1 MKALVVGGSGSGKS
15 AFAED
20 LACSLSPTRTY
31 LATMESASPEAQSRI
46 ARHRRQRQ
54 GRGFTT
60 IECPRSLAMQACA
73 TETGSVALLEDLGNL
88 AANAL
93 FAYDGSMADPSTTL
107 DRLEREVIALADHYD
122 HVVVVGN
129 EVGSEG
135 ISPYPATLTW
145 IQLVGELCCRLAARF
160 DLVIEVTAGIP
171 LVVKGTRA

>member
-1 MKALVVGGSGSGKS
+1 MRVLVVGGSGSGKS

-20 LACSLSPTRTY
+20 LVCSLSPTRTY

-46 ARHRRQRQ
+46 ERHRRQRR

-73 TETGSVALLEDLGNL
+73 AEPGGVALLEDLGNL

-93 FAYDGSMADPSTTL
+93 FADDGSMADPSATL
-107 DRLEREVIALADHYD
+107 DRLEREVMALAEHYE

-129 EVGSEG
+129 EVGGEG
-135 ISPYPATLTW
+135 KSPYPATMTW
-145 IQLVGELCCRLAARF
+145 IRLLGELCCRLAARF
-160 DLVIEVTAGIP
+160 DLVVEVTVGIP
-171 LVVKGTRA
+171 LVVKGTYA

>member
-20 LACSLSPTRTY
+20 LTCSLSPTRTY

-46 ARHRRQRQ
+46 ERHRRQRQ

-60 IECPRSLAMQACA
+60 IECPRSLAIQAG
-73 TETGSVALLEDLGNL
+73 TTKPEGVALLEDLGNL

-93 FAYDGSMADPSTTL
+93 FANDGSMADPSATL
-107 DRLEREVIALADHYD
+107 DRLEHEVMALTEQYE

-135 ISPYPATLTW
+135 ESSYPATMTW
-145 IQLVGELCCRLAARF
+145 IRLVGELCCRLAVRF
-160 DLVIEVTAGIP
+160 DLVVEVTAGIP
-171 LVVKGTRA
+171 LVVKGTYA

>member
-20 LACSLSPTRTY
+20 LSCSLSPTRTY

-46 ARHRRQRQ
+46 ERHRRQRQ

-93 FAYDGSMADPSTTL
+93 FAYDGSMAGYRRS
-107 DRLEREVIALADHYD
+107 YD
-122 HVVVVGN
+122 SVN
-129 EVGSEG
+129 RS
-135 ISPYPATLTW
+135 I
-145 IQLVGELCCRLAARF
+145 
-160 DLVIEVTAGIP
+160 
-171 LVVKGTRA
+171 